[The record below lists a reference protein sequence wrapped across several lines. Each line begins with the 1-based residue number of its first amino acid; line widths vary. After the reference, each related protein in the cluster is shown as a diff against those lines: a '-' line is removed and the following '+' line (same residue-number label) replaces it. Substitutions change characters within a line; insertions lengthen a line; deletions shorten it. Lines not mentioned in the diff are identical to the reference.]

1 MRMNPGVAAR
11 LRAEVDAAAP
21 FEGIGRD

>member
-1 MRMNPGVAAR
+1 MNPGVAAR

-21 FEGIGRD
+21 FDGIRRD